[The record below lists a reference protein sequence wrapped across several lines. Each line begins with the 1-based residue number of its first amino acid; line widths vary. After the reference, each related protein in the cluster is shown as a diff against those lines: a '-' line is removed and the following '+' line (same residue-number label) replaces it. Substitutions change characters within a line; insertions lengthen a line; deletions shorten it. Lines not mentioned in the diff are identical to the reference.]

1 MTANTNP
8 ALVYAEIKDA
18 YLRYIDTAFWLRS
31 DELMRERRERLA
43 DSDLLFTDVLLEP
56 VLPYEATDVLAEV
69 VEQIGLDPR
78 VTRLV
83 GEALFGDYTTP
94 GEPYRLRSHQ
104 AQALRQSLQPGASPK
119 RNVVVTSGTGSGKTE
134 SFLLPVLARL
144 VAESLTWAKDGG
156 WPPVVGGLVGPVAK
170 QPFEDN
176 STGSHP
182 CPRPLPDERTR
193 RRPDHTPTQG
203 RPGHSRPA
211 GRTSVVVRPL
221 HGSDARGRRSAE
233 LGQGRQGQGGLGP
246 DPGHGR

>member
-1 MTANTNP
+1 
-8 ALVYAEIKDA
+8 
-18 YLRYIDTAFWLRS
+18 
-31 DELMRERRERLA
+31 MRERRERLA

-144 VAESLTWAKDGG
+144 VAESLTWAKGG
-156 WPPVVGGLVGPVAK
+156 W
-170 QPFEDN
+170 
-176 STGSHP
+176 
-182 CPRPLPDERTR
+182 TR
-193 RRPDHTPTQG
+193 GG
-203 RPGHSRPA
+203 RPRRASGEAAVRRQLDRQPSVPVLYPTNALVEDQITRLRKAVRVIADQPDGHQFWL
-211 GRTSVVVRPL
+211 GRYTGATLGGGDLPN
-221 HGSDARGRRSAE
+221 SAKDGKVKE
-233 LGQGRQGQGGLGP
+233 VSAQIRDTVAEFDSLTRHPEIDLNQFP
-246 DPGHGR
+246 DRAKAS